1 MMKKIIYILLMCIL
15 LTGCQVEEQTPS
27 EETNEIASEIE
38 NVDVNNS
45 DEETFAT
52 LPVFFA
58 DSLNLKN
65 IKDDFSISSLYCRN
79 RKTVTNQYIIDKDQV
94 LWGYGNNEFGQLGI
108 GRVDSIENHYSEAV
122 RIAENVM
129 LVDASS
135 NGYFAIY
142 LTEDGKLYG
151 MGSNRNGLLGQPYE
165 ISYSDSDY
173 HCVTEPVL
181 LMQDVVYASA
191 GMKSIL
197 ALKQDGT
204 VWWWGEYSST
214 YSTQYHTNSYE
225 YYWKSEEDEG
235 NPVKILYN
243 EPKMILEDCIYAVT
257 GDWHGAAITSTG
269 ELYTWGLNIFGEC
282 GVEPGK
288 DDFVRTPTKV
298 LDDVNMVWVERIDSR
313 GSEQEIYDTS
323 VRRTQYGFNIF
334 VQLKDGTFLAAGK
347 DLGNSQ
353 KTIEVTGDIIQQST
367 ETYSNSFVPIVV
379 KEYSEDDCRT
389 SLNELQWGIPM
400 SEVEDL
406 LIQSN
411 MKYFKTDYSVEG
423 TDNELIQRTIC
434 VNDNSYLLY
443 FDENQCLCQIDLQV
457 GGSRNG
463 KFLLGMTLE
472 EVEGLLECE
481 LVLEPEVY
489 AQSQV
494 YRTLEDVDGVLYTFV
509 FDNNDGALIIVKE
522 SDDSKLR

>member
-1 MMKKIIYILLMCIL
+1 MKIIILFFICLF
-15 LTGCQVEEQTPS
+15 LTGCQKVEQTSS
-27 EETNEIASEIE
+27 EEIGENASAYEE
-38 NVDVNNS
+38 VDVNDM
-45 DEETFAT
+45 DEETSETQHVFLADAMDLPNISNEFTVDT
-52 LPVFFA
+52 L
-58 DSLNLKN
+58 N
-65 IKDDFSISSLYCRN
+65 CRN
-79 RKTVTNQYIIDKDQV
+79 RKTVSNQFIIDENHM
-94 LWGYGNNEFGQLGI
+94 LWGCGYNEYGQLGI
-108 GRVDSIENHYSEAV
+108 GKEDTIEKYYSEPV
-122 RIAENVM
+122 KIAENVVS
-129 LVDASS
+129 VDASD
-135 NGYFAIY
+135 NGYFAVY
-142 LTEDGKLYG
+142 LTKDGELYG
-151 MGSNRNGLLGQPYE
+151 MGSNRLGLLGQPYE
-165 ISYSDSDY
+165 EYYSDSAY
-173 HCVTEPVL
+173 RKVTEPVL

-288 DDFVRTPTKV
+288 DDFVRNPIKV
-298 LDDVNMVWVERIDSR
+298 LDDVDMVWVERIDSR

-323 VRRTQYGFNIF
+323 VRRNQYGFNIF

-367 ETYSNSFVPIVV
+367 ETYSDSFVPIVV

-389 SLNELQWGIPM
+389 CLNELQWGMSM
-400 SEVEDL
+400 SEVEDFL
-406 LIQSN
+406 AQGN
-411 MKYFKTDYSVEG
+411 MEYFKTAYPIDG
-423 TDNELIQRTIC
+423 ADNVLIEKTIC

-443 FDENQCLCQIDLQV
+443 FDENQCLYQIDLQV

-472 EVEGLLECE
+472 EVQGLLECE

-489 AQSQV
+489 AQSRV
-494 YRTLEDVDGVLYTFV
+494 YRTLEAVEGVYYTFV

-522 SDDSKLR
+522 AGNLQ